1 MPIPLVLTVAKLA
14 SAAIK
19 IFPFM
24 AKIGGAVFRFT
35 QLGRIGGFLKGIAG
49 TVLGWG
55 AKIFPWV
62 AVSFLP
68 QLAEKVVQFSET
80 VWHFDWKIS
89 DKQLQEDMK
98 SAVTNLYGP
107 LGESLGRSL
116 AAIVVGR
123 GLGGGAAIPKV
134 RINPA
139 QIANLI
145 ELSGGSEQV
154 RDTLIDAITEM
165 WFAVRSAAQTI
176 LFKYI
181 YMNGRKYI
189 EKKTGKEL
197 GGNEEASSFIFAEK
211 FEEKIREIAPDENVS
226 DAVIDGFEAF
236 FDQLGEL
243 LTEEDTY
250 AAFV

>member
-14 SAAIK
+14 TTAIK
-19 IFPFM
+19 FFPFM
-24 AKIGGAVFRFT
+24 AKVGGAVFRMT
-35 QLGRIGGFLKGIAG
+35 RMGRIGGFLGGIWG
-49 TVLGWG
+49 RVLGWG
-55 AKIFPWV
+55 AKLFPWA

-68 QLAEKVVQFSET
+68 QLAEKVVQVSET
-80 VWHFDWKIS
+80 VWHFNWKIS

-116 AAIVVGR
+116 AAVVVGR
-123 GLGGGAAIPKV
+123 GLGGGNIPKV
-134 RINPA
+134 KINTS

-154 RDTLIDAITEM
+154 RDTLIDAVTEV
-165 WFAVRSAAQTI
+165 WWATKNAAQTI
-176 LFKYI
+176 LFKYV
-181 YMNGRKYI
+181 YLNGRKYL
-189 EKKTGKEL
+189 ERKTGQEL
-197 GGNEEASSFIFAEK
+197 GGEEEADSFVFAEK
-211 FEEKIREIAPDENVS
+211 FEEKIREVVPDEEVS
-226 DAVIDGFEAF
+226 TAVIEGFEAF
-236 FDQLGEL
+236 FDHLGDL

>member
-14 SAAIK
+14 SAAIRF
-19 IFPFM
+19 FPFM
-24 AKIGGAVFRFT
+24 AKIGGAIFKFT
-35 QLGRIGGFLKGIAG
+35 RLGRIGGFLGGIAG
-49 TVLGWG
+49 KVFGWG
-55 AKIFPWV
+55 AQIFPWV

-68 QLAEKVVQFSET
+68 GLAEKVVQLSET

-123 GLGGGAAIPKV
+123 GLGGGAIPKV

-154 RDTLIDAITEM
+154 RDVLIDAITEM

-189 EKKTGKEL
+189 ERKTGKEL
-197 GGNEEASSFIFAEK
+197 GGNEEANSFVFAEK
-211 FEEKIREIAPDENVS
+211 FEERIREIVPDEDVS
-226 DAVIDGFEAF
+226 DAVIEGFEAF

>member
-1 MPIPLVLTVAKLA
+1 MPIPLILTVARLA
-14 SAAIK
+14 SVAIRV
-19 IFPFM
+19 FPFM
-24 AKIGGAVFRFT
+24 ARIGGAIFKFT
-35 QLGRIGGFLKGIAG
+35 RLGRIGGFLGGLATKIF
-49 TVLGWG
+49 GWG

-116 AAIVVGR
+116 AAIIVGR
-123 GLGGGAAIPKV
+123 GLGGGAIPKV

-154 RDTLIDAITEM
+154 RDILIDAITEM

-197 GGNEEASSFIFAEK
+197 GGNEESESFIFAEK

-226 DAVIDGFEAF
+226 DAVIEGFEAF
-236 FDQLGEL
+236 FDQLGDL

-250 AAFV
+250 AAFI